1 LQDQNIDLA
10 KTSDNFRWSAAVAA
24 FGMILRESEYVKGFS
39 VEETAELAQA
49 AKGADKE
56 GYRSEFL
63 NLLKATMPLAKR

>member
-1 LQDQNIDLA
+1 
-10 KTSDNFRWSAAVAA
+10 
-24 FGMILRESEYVKGFS
+24 MILRESEYVKGFS